1 MMEKMDLFLKSND
14 VESLSD
20 TMGKIAIE
28 QEENMRI
35 LSVNAQNTFAKHE
48 ISMEM
53 YANELLKFLYDM
65 MEERN

>member
-1 MMEKMDLFLKSND
+1 
-14 VESLSD
+14 
-20 TMGKIAIE
+20 MGKIAVE

-53 YANELLKFLYDM
+53 YANELLKFYM
-65 MEERN
+65 T